1 VSWVEPELKTTTANA
16 DALDMRIGCVFV
28 SYARRLAERGVLAA
42 LRPPGGPLSNDR
54 RLRLAPDRGAAAP
67 GVAPAAPERVR

>member
-1 VSWVEPELKTTTANA
+1 VEPELKTTANA
-16 DALDMRIGCVFV
+16 DALDTHIGCVFV

-54 RLRLAPDRGAAAP
+54 RLRLAPDRGGAAAP